1 MNRFPPLELLTSCV
15 SIYNLLKIFL
25 GAYILAVIVIT
36 VIVEVL
42 IEGRIKEC

>member
-15 SIYNLLKIFL
+15 SIYNLLKIL
-25 GAYILAVIVIT
+25 PGAYILAAIVIT

-42 IEGRIKEC
+42 NEGGMKGC